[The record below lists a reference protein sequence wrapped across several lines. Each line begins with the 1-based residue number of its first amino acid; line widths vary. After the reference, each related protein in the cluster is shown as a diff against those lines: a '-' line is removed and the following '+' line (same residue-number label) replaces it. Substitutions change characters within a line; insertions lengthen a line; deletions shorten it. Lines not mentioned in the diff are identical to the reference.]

1 MKKRFIEEI
10 LEQSNALVRCAEN
23 YPVSKVQL
31 NGLADDLSA
40 SRYRQ
45 IILTGMGSSLHACY
59 PLWLS
64 LNASAVIPT
73 LLWDASEL
81 IHHAPTAIDNKTLLI
96 AVSQSGET
104 VEIKRLAELS
114 QRPGLVIG
122 ITNDINSTLAR
133 WSDRAIDIMAGDEAT
148 VSTKTYTATL
158 AANHLLGTQLTG
170 GDVNAARDEV
180 LDSVADVQ
188 HFLDSWQLRV
198 ETMQELLGQRDHLT
212 FLGRGAS
219 MAGVLTGSLI
229 TMESSKVV
237 SLGLSSAQF
246 RHGPLELID
255 SNFMAVIFAGT
266 PSFQQLHERLAN
278 EIVELG
284 GRCLV
289 ITPDPLGN
297 RRVGSME
304 LSIPRSSPALL
315 PIFEILPVQLLTI
328 ALAQAK
334 GLSPASFRHAAKIT
348 SKE

>member
-1 MKKRFIEEI
+1 MKKQFIEEI
-10 LEQSNALVRCAEN
+10 LDQPNALVRCADN
-23 YPVSKVQL
+23 YPVSDIEL
-31 NGLADDLSA
+31 NGFADDLSA

-64 LNASAVIPT
+64 LNGRGAIPT
-73 LLWDASEL
+73 LLWDTSEL
-81 IHHAPTAIDNKTLLI
+81 IHHAPTAIDDNTLLI

-122 ITNDINSTLAR
+122 ITNVINSTLAT
-133 WSDRAIDIMAGDEAT
+133 WSDRVIDIMAGEEAT

-170 GDVNAARDEV
+170 GDVNAAREEV
-180 LDSVADVQ
+180 LRSVADVQ
-188 HFLDSWQLRV
+188 HFLDSWQLCV
-198 ETMQELLGQRDHLT
+198 ETMQEFMGRRDHVT
-212 FLGRGAS
+212 FLGRGVS
-219 MAGVLTGSLI
+219 MASVLTGSLI

-237 SLGLSSAQF
+237 SLSLSSAQF
-246 RHGPLELID
+246 RHGPLELVD
-255 SNFMAVIFAGT
+255 PNFMAVIFGGT
-266 PSFQQLHERLAN
+266 PSVQHLHERLAN
-278 EIVELG
+278 EIAELG
-284 GRCLV
+284 GRCFV
-289 ITPDPLGN
+289 ITPDPLGQ
-297 RRVGSME
+297 RRVGIME
-304 LSIPRSSPALL
+304 LPIPRSSPALL
-315 PIFEILPVQLLTI
+315 PIFEILPLQLLTI